1 MLHKFLLSWAVLV
14 QTDQSSSGDDVVSHM
29 NLQEEKFSHLLVNS
43 NLENMSEFACGR
55 RTSKTY
61 TIILQIPEKKPKK

>member
-1 MLHKFLLSWAVLV
+1 
-14 QTDQSSSGDDVVSHM
+14 M

-61 TIILQIPEKKPKK
+61 TIILQIPEKKPKKWLLISGCILFEAKFIVWIF